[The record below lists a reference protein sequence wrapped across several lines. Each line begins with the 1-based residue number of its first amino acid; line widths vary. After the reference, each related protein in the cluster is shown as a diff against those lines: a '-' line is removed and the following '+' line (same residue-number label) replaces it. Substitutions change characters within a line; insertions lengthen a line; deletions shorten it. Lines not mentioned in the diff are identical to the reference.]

1 MSRMSSRMSSS
12 SRMSMQSDRSGGRAA
27 PTALPNDA
35 VLYLSIQTARDLKR
49 KQKIGVQ
56 DPYCAVY
63 IVSKGK
69 QEEDPSFKTSTH
81 EDGGQSPV
89 WNEKG
94 TIVISDVA
102 SDVLRIKVMNENL
115 IGR

>member
-1 MSRMSSRMSSS
+1 
-12 SRMSMQSDRSGGRAA
+12 MSMQSDRSGGRPAG

-35 VLYLSIQTARDLKR
+35 VLYVSIHSARDLKR

-63 IVSKGK
+63 IVAKGK
-69 QEEDPSFKTSTH
+69 QQEDPTFKTSTH

-94 TIVISDVA
+94 TIIISDVA